1 MVKILMVV
9 SARTEFCCMSNP
21 ARILI
26 YGRDSSLLETRQLV
40 LQTVGG
46 IVDATTDFEHAK
58 RLLIEERPDL
68 LVLCYTL
75 TSQDR
80 AAILSAV
87 QDTRPAVQ
95 VLVLRADGPPSTQT
109 SEDEFSI
116 FTGPGA
122 LKAKVIEMLGRREA
136 VNQ

>member
-1 MVKILMVV
+1 MP
-9 SARTEFCCMSNP
+9 NP

-40 LQTVGG
+40 LETVGG
-46 IVDATTDFEHAK
+46 IVDATTDLEHAK
-58 RLLIEERPDL
+58 RLLTEERPDL

-75 TSQDR
+75 TPPDR
-80 AAILSAV
+80 AAILMAA
-87 QDTRPAVQ
+87 QHLHPAVQ

-116 FTGPGA
+116 FTGPSA
-122 LKAKVIEMLGRREA
+122 LKAKVSEMLGRPEA
-136 VNQ
+136 RDRLQPGEVRRMSWMT